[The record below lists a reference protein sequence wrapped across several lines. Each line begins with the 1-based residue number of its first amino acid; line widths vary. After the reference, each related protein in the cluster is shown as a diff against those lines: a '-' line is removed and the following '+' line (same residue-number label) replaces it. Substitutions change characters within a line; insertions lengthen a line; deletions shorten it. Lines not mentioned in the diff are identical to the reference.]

1 MNEILLGL
9 EEGLTD
15 EQVKSYFKLPV
26 DQMKQHRLAIISIEQ
41 WLSNF
46 QELWSEKGAG
56 HAIDQLPLLDE
67 NMFSAPTIW
76 TIHIFSNNYFIV
88 FICP

>member
-15 EQVKSYFKLPV
+15 EQVKSYFKLPA

-41 WLSNF
+41 
-46 QELWSEKGAG
+46 
-56 HAIDQLPLLDE
+56 
-67 NMFSAPTIW
+67 
-76 TIHIFSNNYFIV
+76 
-88 FICP
+88 